1 MEVPLDKHF
10 SRNTIKLVTYWTKP
24 PWNNFGWGLWEAEW
38 IIPVEV
44 GAFPLAQPQT
54 PLPAPRAG
62 KPTPRAAIC
71 FTSHQRADGALP
83 SGVRRDFNPPPAPH
97 RLLCIFC
104 GYFPATKGTI
114 LLRREVGEEK
124 HLLKHFFIPFPSMNW
139 GPSSMR
145 LEKKIKTLLKSPYFH
160 DNDLFCVK
168 VCRLHTER
176 SAALCSQH
184 HGQPL
189 IRRERRGRSLS
200 AQFPPWPPSSIH
212 TRLVPVT
219 GSPHLLLRTE
229 ILLFPKRFLRP
240 VGHTKHT
247 CSTWLGFVL
256 LSGSLCCWVPVGCSP
271 RPTSHWV
278 SGLPDPWTYIYPR
291 HALYLWT
298 V

>member
-1 MEVPLDKHF
+1 M
-10 SRNTIKLVTYWTKP
+10 
-24 PWNNFGWGLWEAEW
+24 
-38 IIPVEV
+38 EV

-189 IRRERRGRSLS
+189 IRRERRGAKPFCSVSSLTTFLHPHTFGSGHRISSPPPQNRNTPLPQTVS
-200 AQFPPWPPSSIH
+200 ASCRTHKTHLFNLAWLCLAL
-212 TRLVPVT
+212 RVT
-219 GSPHLLLRTE
+219 LLLGSCGM
-229 ILLFPKRFLRP
+229 LS
-240 VGHTKHT
+240 
-247 CSTWLGFVL
+247 STNLPLGL
-256 LSGSLCCWVPVGCSP
+256 WTP
-271 RPTSHWV
+271 RPLDVYISSPCSV
-278 SGLPDPWTYIYPR
+278 PLDSIIIYFIFCGQVCYFTYSSYFI
-291 HALYLWT
+291 
-298 V
+298 